1 MENNCLVTKLKGSA
15 SGNLPL
21 FNKIGFKIPIIGD
34 KLTTICSFKQIEG
47 SEDAIHITSD
57 VVTEILSSTGNKVG
71 NIPISSRSNLGV
83 YVKNIS
89 KEGTLWIDNLQ
100 NLTKIAMDA
109 EVLDDFDIYHFIK
122 CAVNLSELIIAHEIS
137 DEPINITLFAEI
149 KNLTSITLSK
159 EISSV
164 YGDIKDFAD
173 ALYNKGKTSGT
184 INIIFAGPNIINSV
198 GNRATTLSFSS
209 TGWKEVVK

>member
-34 KLTTICSFKQIEG
+34 KLTTICSFRQIEKP
-47 SEDAIHITSD
+47 EDAIHITSN
-57 VVTEILSSTGNKVG
+57 VVTEVFSSTGSKVG
-71 NIPISSRSNLGV
+71 NIPVLSRGNLGV

-100 NLTKIAMDA
+100 NLTRIVMDA
-109 EVLDDFDIYHFIK
+109 EASDDFDIYHFIK
-122 CAVNLSELIIAHEIS
+122 CAVNLSELIIIHEIS

-149 KNLTSITLSK
+149 KNLTSINLGK

-184 INIIFAGPNIINSV
+184 INIVFAGPNIINSV

-209 TGWKEVVK
+209 TGWKEAVK

>member
-34 KLTTICSFKQIEG
+34 KLTTICSFRQIEKL
-47 SEDAIHITSD
+47 EDAIHITSD
-57 VVTEILSSTGNKVG
+57 VVTEVLSSTGSKVG
-71 NIPISSRSNLGV
+71 NIPVSTKGNLGV

-100 NLTKIAMDA
+100 NLTRIAMDA
-109 EVLDDFDIYHFIK
+109 KVSDDFDIYHFIK
-122 CAVNLSELIIAHEIS
+122 CAVNLGELTIAHEIS

-149 KNLTSITLSK
+149 KNLTSINLGK

-184 INIIFAGPNIINSV
+184 INIVFAGPNIINSV

>member
-1 MENNCLVTKLKGSA
+1 MEKNCLVTKLKGSA

-34 KLTTICSFKQIEG
+34 ELTSICSFRQIADPE
-47 SEDAIHITSD
+47 EAIHITSD
-57 VVTEILSSTGNKVG
+57 VVTEVLNSSGNKAGDIPVSTRG
-71 NIPISSRSNLGV
+71 NFGV

-100 NLTKIAMDA
+100 NLTRISMNA
-109 EVLDDFDIYHFIK
+109 EVSDDFDIYHFIK
-122 CAVNLSELIIAHEIS
+122 CAVNLSELTIAHEIS

-149 KNLTSITLSK
+149 KNLTSINLGR

-173 ALYNKGKTSGT
+173 AFYKKGKTSGT
-184 INIIFAGPNIINSV
+184 IKIVFAGPNIINSV

-209 TGWKEVVK
+209 TGWKEVAF

>member
-34 KLTTICSFKQIEG
+34 KLTVICSFRQIEKP
-47 SEDAIHITSD
+47 EDAIHITSD
-57 VVTEILSSTGNKVG
+57 VATEVFSSTGHTVG
-71 NIPISSRSNLGV
+71 NIPVSSRGNLGV

-100 NLTKIAMDA
+100 NLTKITMDA
-109 EVLDDFDIYHFIK
+109 EVSDDFDIYHFIK
-122 CAVNLSELIIAHEIS
+122 CAVNLSELTIFHEIS

-149 KNLTSITLSK
+149 KNLTSINLGK

-184 INIIFAGPNIINSV
+184 INIVFAGPSIINSV

>member
-34 KLTTICSFKQIEG
+34 KLTAICSFRQIEKP
-47 SEDAIHITSD
+47 EDAIHITSD
-57 VVTEILSSTGNKVG
+57 VVTEVLNSTGSKTG
-71 NIPISSRSNLGV
+71 NIPISSRGNSGV

-100 NLTKIAMDA
+100 NLTKITMDA
-109 EVLDDFDIYHFIK
+109 KVSDDFDIYHFIK
-122 CAVNLSELIIAHEIS
+122 CAVNLSELVIFHEIS

-149 KNLTSITLSK
+149 KNLTAINLGK

-184 INIIFAGPNIINSV
+184 INIVFAGPNVINSV
-198 GNRATTLSFSS
+198 GNRTATLSFSS
-209 TGWKEVVK
+209 TGWKEVVR

>member
-1 MENNCLVTKLKGSA
+1 MKNNCLVTKLKGSA

-34 KLTTICSFKQIEG
+34 KLTIICSFRQIEEL
-47 SEDAIHITSD
+47 EDAIHITSD
-57 VVTEILSSTGNKVG
+57 VVTEVLSSTGSKVG
-71 NIPISSRSNLGV
+71 NIPVSSKGNLGV

-100 NLTKIAMDA
+100 NLTRIVMDA
-109 EVLDDFDIYHFIK
+109 EVSDDFDIYHFIK
-122 CAVNLSELIIAHEIS
+122 CAVNLSELTIFHEIS

-149 KNLTSITLSK
+149 KNLTSINLGK

-184 INIIFAGPNIINSV
+184 INIVFAGPNIINSV